1 MSVPGTSG
9 GVVVD
14 ASVRRVLVYRLG
26 SLGDTLV
33 ALPSLHLVARA
44 FPNAERR
51 MLTNIPVASLAP
63 AAAAVLGDSGL
74 IHSYENYPVGLRS
87 PWRLLAVLLRLL
99 RFRPEVVVY
108 LKATTDAA
116 VARRDAMFLRLTGA
130 RRMIGMPARDTDLVP
145 VPSADGTFEPEA
157 YRLARSIGELGNADV
172 DSRAAWDLRLSSAE
186 KARAQ
191 EVLQPLEHRPFFAVS
206 VGTKVQSKDWG
217 ISNWT
222 RFLQALATA
231 YPGRA
236 LLLAGAREEASATEA
251 ASEGWKSVPH
261 AGPAVNVC
269 GLLTPR
275 QTAAVFE
282 RADLFIGH
290 DSGPMHL
297 AAVVGTPT
305 VAIFAARN
313 KPRTWFPVSAPHCVL
328 YHRVD
333 CWGCGLETCLEQR
346 KKCLLSITVD
356 EVLEGVHTM
365 MRTLVPASSRTRATL
380 NAAHGPMI
388 GGIIHAA

>member
-1 MSVPGTSG
+1 MSVPGSRASIA
-9 GVVVD
+9 VD
-14 ASVRRVLVYRLG
+14 ADVRRVLVYRLG

-51 MLTNIPVASLAP
+51 MLTNIPVASRAP

-87 PWRLLAVLLRLL
+87 PLRLLTVLLRLR
-99 RFRPEVVVY
+99 RFRPQVVVY
-108 LKATTDAA
+108 LKATTDDA
-116 VARRDAMFLRLTGA
+116 VARRDGMFLRLTGA
-130 RRMIGMPARDTDLVP
+130 KRIVGLP
-145 VPSADGTFEPEA
+145 VDQAKHQPLQNADGTLEPEA
-157 YRLARSIGELGNADV
+157 YRLARSIGALGDAHV
-172 DSRAAWDLRLSSAE
+172 ESRSAWDLLLSAGE
-186 KARAQ
+186 RTRAD
-191 EVLQPLEHRPFFAVS
+191 VALQPLAQQQFFAVS

-217 ISNWT
+217 IPNWT
-222 RFLQALATA
+222 RFLQALALA

-236 LLLAGAREEASATEA
+236 LLLAGAAEETSATEA
-251 ASEGWKSVPH
+251 AGEGWRSVPH

-269 GLLTPR
+269 GLLSPR
-275 QTAAVFE
+275 ETAAAFQQ
-282 RADLFIGH
+282 ADLFIGH

-305 VAIFAARN
+305 VALFAARN

-356 EVLEGVHTM
+356 EVLQGVHTIM
-365 MRTLVPASSRTRATL
+365 KSLTAVQMQSHPRVAEPAMPA
-380 NAAHGPMI
+380 GEP
-388 GGIIHAA
+388 HAA

>member
-9 GVVVD
+9 EVVVD

-33 ALPSLHLVARA
+33 ALPSLHLVERA

-87 PWRLLAVLLRLL
+87 PWRLFSVLLRLR
-99 RFRPEVVVY
+99 RFRPQVIVY
-108 LKATTDAA
+108 LKATTDPG
-116 VARRDAMFLRLTGA
+116 VVRRDAKFLQLTGA
-130 RRMIGMPARDTDLVP
+130 RRLVGLPALNADLMPMPDV
-145 VPSADGTFEPEA
+145 DGIFEPEA
-157 YRLARSIGELGNADV
+157 YRLARSINALGDADV
-172 DSRAAWDLRLSSAE
+172 ESHASWDLRLSSAE
-186 KARAQ
+186 RARAH
-191 EVLQPLEHRPFFAVS
+191 EVLQPLQQRPFFAVS

-217 ISNWT
+217 VPNWT
-222 RFLQALATA
+222 RFLRALAQA

-236 LLLAGAREEASATEA
+236 LLLAGAREEAAATEA
-251 ASEGWKSVPH
+251 ASEGWKSVPE
-261 AGPAVNVC
+261 AGPTVNVC

-275 QTAAVFE
+275 ETAAAFQE
-282 RADLFIGH
+282 ADLFVGH

-305 VAIFAARN
+305 VAVFAARN
-313 KPRTWFPVSAPHCVL
+313 KPRTWFPVSAPHRVI

-356 EVLEGVHTM
+356 EVLEGVHTVM
-365 MRTLVPASSRTRATL
+365 KTLAPTSSRTRAAV
-380 NAAHGPMI
+380 AATHDAMM
-388 GGIIHAA
+388 GGVIHAA